1 MARKPPDEKLTL
13 SNLCRGELEE
23 NFQREITRLKD
34 YAEENNQDLGSIV
47 GKIVITIEL
56 KGQRDEPD
64 GKRQGNILGYT
75 ATAKYPKTTF
85 PERLGTS
92 QRVRKDGE
100 MLVVD
105 AAEVDE
111 HKTRKLPFKVVGGN
125 DNTPS
130 EQE

>member
-13 SNLCRGELEE
+13 SNLCRGELEA
-23 NFQREITRLKD
+23 NFQREIQRLKD
-34 YAEENNQDLGSIV
+34 YCEENNEELGAIV
-47 GKIVITIEL
+47 GKLVLTIEI
-56 KGQRDEPD
+56 KGRRDEPD
-64 GKRQGNILGYT
+64 GKRQGDILDYT
-75 ATAKYPKTTF
+75 FTAKHPKVTF

-105 AAEVDE
+105 AAEMDE
-111 HKTRKLPFKVVGGN
+111 HKTRKLPFKVVGG
-125 DNTPS
+125 DNTN